1 MSISPIGMGTRDTG
15 GGDSEALDQHI
26 QERRR
31 ARRMCEDKRFKGEE
45 REERGRERGGLLCKD
60 AQNGDEEEEEKK
72 GERGREERQ

>member
-1 MSISPIGMGTRDTG
+1 LGWEHATPEEGTQRLLINT
-15 GGDSEALDQHI
+15 S
-26 QERRR
+26 
-31 ARRMCEDKRFKGEE
+31 KREEGREGCAKIKGSRGEE